1 MATRFWRRTALYVG
15 LTFGVL
21 FSPVVNCSS
30 VTQAQTSVSVEF
42 RAALEPHGQWTTHE
56 RWGEVWIPANVGQ
69 DWEPYKIGH
78 WVYTEEW
85 GWYWISDETFGLV
98 VYHYGRWIRDRDRW
112 VWIPGQEWGPGW
124 VSWRR
129 GGSSGATAS
138 DRSGRP
144 AKSRTSTALYVGWS
158 PMPPDDVVVEY
169 WEQPEIWIFV
179 RAKDFTAPN
188 VARVVLPP
196 RERVVVIKETVVEN
210 RTVVIR
216 ERGFAVNPGIPP
228 TFVAAAVGRPIRA
241 VEVRPAVLAGT
252 VQIQGARE
260 VRPDELRRTDTRENR
275 LVTVRETQTVIR
287 PADRTPPP
295 QALNPG
301 EQGRLGDNPPRA
313 ARATPGQPAG
323 TPTTT
328 QDQRPQPGAPAT
340 TQDQRQQP
348 GAPATTQ
355 DQRQQPGAPATTQDL
370 RQQPGAPTTTQDPR
384 RQQGVPAT
392 TQDLRQQPGAPTTTQ
407 DGRQRRGAPAT
418 TQDQRQRPDRP
429 DAAQDERQR
438 SPTTT
443 QDQRLERDRSDSAQ
457 DQRQRPPSGAA
468 EDQRGRR
475 DRPDA
480 AQDQR
485 RRSPAGAAQEQ
496 RQRPE
501 GRESADDQR
510 QQRGRDAGRERQPGS
525 TEGRSPPPNQRPD
538 AQPAARPDRP
548 EGQRSEQRG
557 EQRGQQGPGQQQR
570 PAAGQRPGRG
580 QQDQGEKK
588 EDKKD
593 DKKDER

>member
-15 LTFGVL
+15 LTVGVL

-42 RAALEPHGQWTTHE
+42 RTALEPHGQWTTHE
-56 RWGEVWIPANVGQ
+56 RWGEVWVPANVGQ

-85 GWYWISDETFGLV
+85 GWYWVSDESFGLV

-129 GGSSGATAS
+129 GGSSGPTAS

-144 AKSRTSTALYVGWS
+144 ARSGTSAALYVGWS

-169 WEQPEIWIFV
+169 WERPEVWIFV

-216 ERGFAVNPGIPP
+216 ERGYAVNPGIPA

-252 VQIQGARE
+252 VQISGARV
-260 VRPDELRRTDTRENR
+260 VRPDELRRRDVRENR
-275 LVTVRETQTVIR
+275 LTTVRETQTVIR
-287 PADRTPPP
+287 ATDRIPPP
-295 QALNPG
+295 QALNPS

-313 ARATPGQPAG
+313 ARAAPGQPAG
-323 TPTTT
+323 TPGTPATT
-328 QDQRPQPGAPAT
+328 QDQRQPGAPTTTQEQRQQPGAPAT

-355 DQRQQPGAPATTQDL
+355 DQRQ
-370 RQQPGAPTTTQDPR
+370 RPGAPTTTQD
-384 RQQGVPAT
+384 Q
-392 TQDLRQQPGAPTTTQ
+392 RQQPGTPTTTQ
-407 DGRQRRGAPAT
+407 DRRQRPGAPTT

-429 DAAQDERQR
+429 DAAQD
-438 SPTTT
+438 
-443 QDQRLERDRSDSAQ
+443 
-457 DQRQRPPSGAA
+457 QRQRPDRPDAA
-468 EDQRGRR
+468 QEQRPQR

-485 RRSPAGAAQEQ
+485 
-496 RQRPE
+496 
-501 GRESADDQR
+501 
-510 QQRGRDAGRERQPGS
+510 QQRGREAARERQQPQGG
-525 TEGRSPPPNQRPD
+525 TEGRSPPANQRPD
-538 AQPAARPDRP
+538 AQPVARPDRP

-557 EQRGQQGPGQQQR
+557 EQRGQQAPGQQQR

-580 QQDQGEKK
+580 PQDQGEKK
-588 EDKKD
+588 DE
-593 DKKDER
+593 KKDEQR